1 MAKLNAPLFSFRA
14 SGAIAKALVYFGWK
28 GLNVVRSYVVP
39 TNPNTTLQQTQ
50 RGYLTAAVA
59 RIHAAQ
65 LRDPDGLDEDDQIAY
80 ALLGSTYPTPRT
92 WFNQLVKGQV
102 DLLVASE
109 VGLFL
114 CNGAV
119 AKDVASQLTFSGKL
133 YSALSVAGFLYW
145 GTSKTN
151 MPNRIAADAVV
162 GDISAVASPTVKG
175 TKYYLQWRITA
186 GEGSD
191 GMRSGIYTAI
201 SI

>member
-1 MAKLNAPLFSFRA
+1 MAKLKAPLLSFGA
-14 SGAIAKALVYFGWK
+14 SGAIGKAIVYFPWK
-28 GLNVVRSYVVP
+28 GLDCVREYVVP
-39 TNPNTTLQQTQ
+39 ANPKSDAQQDQ
-50 RGYLTAAVA
+50 RGYFTAAVA

-65 LRDPDGLDEDDQIAY
+65 QRDPDGLDGDDQIAY

-133 YSALSVAGFLYW
+133 YSALSVAGKLYW
-145 GTSKTN
+145 GVSKTN
-151 MPNRIAADAVV
+151 MPNSIAADAVV

-191 GMRSGIYTAI
+191 GMRSGIYHAI

>member
-1 MAKLNAPLFSFRA
+1 MAKLKAPLMSLGA
-14 SGAIAKALVYFGWK
+14 SGAIGKSLVFFGWK
-28 GLNVVRSYVVP
+28 GLDVVREYVVP
-39 TNPNTTLQQTQ
+39 ANPRSANQVTQ
-50 RGYLTAAVA
+50 RGYLTTAVA

-65 LRDPDGLDEDDQIAY
+65 QRDPDGLDEEDQTAY
-80 ALLGSTYPTPRT
+80 ALLGSVFPTPRT

-109 VGLFL
+109 TGIFL

-119 AKDVASQLTFSGKL
+119 AKDVGSQLTFSGKL
-133 YSALSVAGFLYW
+133 YSALSVDGFLYW

-191 GMRSGIYTAI
+191 GMRSGIYHAV